1 MSIKVEDYFAP
12 ETFQRMKAFAD
23 KQETPSW
30 SSTSKPSPMPTTN

>member
-23 KQETPSW
+23 KQVTHFAYIDMQ
-30 SSTSKPSPMPTTN
+30 TI

>member
-23 KQETPSW
+23 KQETPFVGID
-30 SSTSKPSPMPTTN
+30 

>member
-23 KQETPSW
+23 KKKTPF
-30 SSTSKPSPMPTTN
+30 

>member
-23 KQETPSW
+23 KQE
-30 SSTSKPSPMPTTN
+30 

>member
-23 KQETPSW
+23 KQETPF
-30 SSTSKPSPMPTTN
+30 

>member
-23 KQETPSW
+23 KQGTPF
-30 SSTSKPSPMPTTN
+30 